1 MNSEADHPVDPAQ
14 DLLDVLDLKDLGT
27 MVAPDPSPISAGDHL
42 PELEVFEGRSQ
53 VTPHKRAFGGQVLAQ
68 SLIAAGRSVASV
80 PGLEKRD
87 VHSLHAY
94 FIRPGDSLQP
104 IRFAVE
110 NLRDGNSFSVR
121 RVFAMQ
127 YGKTILS
134 ATLSFQEPAEGLDH
148 QSAMP
153 SAPDPERVWT
163 ANQELEGIDHPA
175 ADHWRARAMDV
186 RTVEGA
192 LYYRPGRQHSAH
204 QNVWMRYAGSVPVD
218 DQLLNKAILAYAS
231 DYTLLESVLRRH
243 GLVWAD
249 RRLRPASLDHAM
261 WFHRPV
267 RIDDWVLYQQE
278 SPSAS
283 GGRGLGMGKIFGID
297 GSLVAT
303 VAQEGMV
310 RLKPDPT
317 PPK

>member
-1 MNSEADHPVDPAQ
+1 MTGEVDPLR
-14 DLLDVLDLKDLGT
+14 DLLDVLDLADIGTTTYNPEPTPAELG
-27 MVAPDPSPISAGDHL
+27 ADEDHKAVL
-42 PELEVFEGRSQ
+42 ELFEGRSQ

-68 SLIAAGRSVASV
+68 SLIAAGRSVRRV
-80 PGLEKRD
+80 PGLESRD

-134 ATLSFQEPAEGLDH
+134 ATLSFQEPASGLDH
-148 QSAMP
+148 QADMP
-153 SAPDPERVWT
+153 SAPDPQRVWT
-163 ANQELEGIDHPA
+163 TAEELDGVDHPI
-175 ADHWRARAMDV
+175 ADHWRSRAMDV
-186 RTVEGA
+186 RIVEGA
-192 LYYRPGRQHSAH
+192 LFFQPGRQRSAH
-204 QNVWMRYAGSVPVD
+204 QNVWMRYSGTLPD

-231 DYTLLESVLRRH
+231 DYTLLESILRRH
-243 GLVWAD
+243 GLTWSD
-249 RRLRPASLDHAM
+249 PRLRPASLDHSM

-267 RIDDWVLYQQE
+267 HMDQWVLYQQE

-283 GGRGLGMGKIFGID
+283 GGRGLGIGKVFGID
-297 GSLVAT
+297 GTLVAT

-310 RLKPDPT
+310 RLKDS
-317 PPK
+317 